1 MRNSPG
7 GLALWLLA
15 VAVVAQAQPP
25 ADFVGLSGLEPYRG
39 VLVQTRLQGV
49 GTGASMADVV
59 EALARAGV
67 HVVCAAP
74 AAEVLLSSLGSGPE
88 CTLAETL
95 ELFVKAG
102 GGVGVYEGAVLLRH
116 DRRAAGGEGWH
127 SLLTT
132 IGRADALAAIL
143 NALPAPTQVGVARGL
158 PLLDGVQGWEEASAA
173 YDLLRGL
180 GQDLA
185 QVQAELRRRYGA
197 RETRLLLAFD
207 PAFVLAPRTGARPQA
222 PVQLV
227 PPGAIMDV
235 LQAATEPAD
244 AVMQKWAVPP
254 DPLVEEWI
262 REEAA
267 RGLAEPRPATRSV
280 TIGRT
285 GAMTLDEVA
294 EAVSTPGAPRE
305 AADGGEGIAE
315 LGVLVGEGTYQ
326 VGSLAAAAA
335 AIWEVGA
342 AWTREGRVAFVPGR
356 ARLPRCLLAQW
367 HFRPELGAIPF
378 ALDDILAAKSL
389 PAADLTEE
397 QWAYLEQRLADS
409 TPPPAQAIPADRQS
423 LVLRL
428 RPMVSET
435 ECPIRRFRE
444 LGSPEKAVDVPE
456 TAQSVLYGWPLK

>member
-1 MRNSPG
+1 MDPVRVR
-7 GLALWLLA
+7 LLLVLSA
-15 VAVVAQAQPP
+15 VLFAAQAP
-25 ADFVGLSGLEPYRG
+25 ARGDFVGYSGLEPYRG
-39 VLVQTRLQGV
+39 VLVQTRLQGL

-67 HVVCAAP
+67 HAVCTAP
-74 AAEVLLSSLGSGPE
+74 AAETLLSSLGSGPE
-88 CTLAETL
+88 RTLAETL

-102 GGVGVYEGAVLLRH
+102 GLVGVNDGVVLLRH

-143 NALPAPTQVGVARGL
+143 NALPAPTQAGVARGL
-158 PLLDGVQGWEEASAA
+158 PLLDGVQGWEEASSA

-180 GQDLA
+180 GQDLG
-185 QVQAELRRRYGA
+185 QVRAELRRRYGA

-207 PAFVLAPRTGARPQA
+207 PAFVLAPRIGARPQA

-244 AVMQKWAVPP
+244 AVMQRWAVPP

-267 RGLAEPRPATRSV
+267 RDLAAPQPVARSV
-280 TIGRT
+280 RIGQT
-285 GAMTLDEVA
+285 APMTLAEVA
-294 EAVSTPGAPRE
+294 EAVSTPGTLRQ
-305 AADGGEGIAE
+305 AADGGIAQ

-342 AWTREGRVAFVPGR
+342 AWTPEGRVAFVPGR

-367 HFRPELGAIPF
+367 HFRPDLGAIPV

-409 TPPPAQAIPADRQS
+409 TPPPAQAILADRQS

-444 LGSPEKAVDVPE
+444 LGSPETVIDVPE
-456 TAQSVLYGWPLK
+456 TAQSALYGWPLT